1 MNEVLKI
8 VLEIIA
14 GVGGIGVV
22 FAAIVAFSSNI
33 IADKL
38 QKKYQLKLNEELEKY
53 KAGLTNKIYISKTK
67 FDAEFL
73 IYQNLTRAF
82 SECVKAFSIMI
93 PMGLVN
99 VLANKEA
106 REKQDIEHYNDAIK
120 AYVGAQDELSKSIPF
135 IPKEFCD
142 GYRKLLKLCSL
153 QLYDFE
159 QRWNLSYIGS
169 KEEKSALGPDSYQRT
184 EEINKKFDEL
194 NEKIREYLTR
204 LDVL

>member
-1 MNEVLKI
+1 MNEVIKI
-8 VLEIIA
+8 ALEIIA

-22 FAAIVAFSSNI
+22 FTAVVAFSSNF

-38 QKKYQLKLNEELEKY
+38 QKKYQLKLDEELEKY

-67 FDAEFL
+67 FDAEFS
-73 IYQNLTRAF
+73 IYQSLSRAF
-82 SECVKAFSIMI
+82 SECVKAFSILI
-93 PMGLVN
+93 PRGLVN
-99 VLANKEA
+99 VPADTEI
-106 REKQDIEHYNDAIK
+106 REKQDNEHYSNARN
-120 AYVGAQDELSKSIPF
+120 AYVVAQDELSKSIPF

-159 QRWNLSYIGS
+159 QRWNVSYIGT
-169 KEEKSALGPDSYQRT
+169 KEEKSALGRDSYQRT
-184 EEINKKFDEL
+184 EEINKQFDEL
-194 NEKIREYLTR
+194 NETIREYLTR